1 MYDQIFKNKG
11 VHDLCETKKICGSK
25 KGYKKLMN
33 NNINIIFNIYNKY
46 DVYKYFYIIWRNLK
60 NLISI

>member
-1 MYDQIFKNKG
+1 
-11 VHDLCETKKICGSK
+11 
-25 KGYKKLMN
+25 MN

-46 DVYKYFYIIWRNLK
+46 YVYKYFYIIWRNLK